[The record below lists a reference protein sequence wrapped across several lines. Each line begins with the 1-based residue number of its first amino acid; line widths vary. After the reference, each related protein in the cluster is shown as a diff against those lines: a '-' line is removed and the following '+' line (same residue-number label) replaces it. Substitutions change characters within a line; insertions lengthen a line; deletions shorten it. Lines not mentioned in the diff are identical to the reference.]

1 MVSGTFDAGAIART
15 AQALDDAL
23 GRLAAA
29 QAREAR
35 LVGALEQYEEA
46 SGIDHGGME
55 EDCEVCV
62 AMNKGKAALTADGA
76 ALAAAISALVDSH
89 GSTEDLCRLV
99 DALRAE
105 WRGA

>member
-55 EDCEVCV
+55 EDC
-62 AMNKGKAALTADGA
+62 
-76 ALAAAISALVDSH
+76 
-89 GSTEDLCRLV
+89 
-99 DALRAE
+99 
-105 WRGA
+105 